1 MTAPCRARL
10 TWRKASGMPQNAC
23 AKEPP
28 DAACAVRAYIALGAN
43 LGDAAATVQR
53 ALTAL
58 NTLPLTRLWLASS
71 LYKTAALE
79 TESSEDEGLGDP
91 EYVNAVA
98 AIDTALSA
106 PVLLAHLQ
114 ALELA
119 AGRER
124 PYRNAPRTL
133 DLDLLLYGAARIDSV
148 RLTVPHPRM
157 LFRAF
162 VLVPLAEI
170 APELVSNDQLQAVK
184 HQAIE
189 RLAPRLPTAV

>member
-1 MTAPCRARL
+1 
-10 TWRKASGMPQNAC
+10 MPQIAC
-23 AKEPP
+23 AKQPA
-28 DAACAVRAYIALGAN
+28 DAVRAYIALGAN

-79 TESSEDEGLGDP
+79 TESSEGKGLGDP

-189 RLAPRLPTAV
+189 RLGPPLAMSV